1 MTKSKK
7 ILIITAVVFLIS
19 ALTLALTACSKATLP
34 TPTNLSY
41 DEDTLVLSW
50 DEVAGADRYM
60 IAVNGNVSS
69 QFMTEKTSVNFG
81 EISKIQEK
89 LKSGAKNTAQ
99 VRAVNFSGNEKD
111 KPTNGSEW
119 SDPVEFTFTMKATA
133 VTALDFD
140 ASANTLTFKGI
151 TNNSAVYRISYNLK
165 GDSEVKKIDIPEDAI
180 TTKKLTGKSTI
191 ELAKVFASLP
201 AGDYEITVITS
212 LENYEDSDRPQT
224 FDFHWTGGSDEP
236 IDPDDPDDPDDP
248 VDPDDPDDPDDPV
261 DPEVEITS
269 ITAVYTGGTLNIG
282 ESINLS
288 DLTVIG
294 HYEGDG
300 EADIQIE
307 DYELSDIDT
316 TTAGEK
322 MVTVT
327 YKGLTTTFTLTVV
340 DDTPCTTH
348 VDDDGNNYCDN
359 CGEIIF
365 NPVGF
370 CTILGVNG
378 DWNKGLEMTLN
389 TKNLDFIEY
398 MMLGFEVAEETAI
411 KIYKDGNWF
420 GYENLKSGAGAAP
433 ASTDAEGN
441 IVLPAGKYDIYF
453 DSTPTT
459 EGDLAR
465 IWIGTWKCPHVDEDG
480 NGACDDCG
488 EEITTYTLNFNWNP
502 ESDGA
507 KVYVWAWIDGQE
519 GSWYEVSMSNGVGT
533 VTLPSD
539 CTHVKAVRF
548 DPTSANIPDW
558 SATIWDQSN
567 DIAITG
573 TTISVTLYK
582 KN

>member
-1 MTKSKK
+1 MTKGKK

-19 ALTLALTACSKATLP
+19 ALTLALTACSKAILP

-50 DEVAGADRYM
+50 DAVAGADRYM

-69 QFMTEKTSVNFG
+69 QFMTKKTSVNFG

-133 VTALDFD
+133 VTGLDFD
-140 ASANTLTFKGI
+140 AVSNTLTFKGI

-201 AGDYEITVITS
+201 AGDYEITVITT

-224 FDFHWTGGSDEP
+224 FDFHWTGGS
-236 IDPDDPDDPDDP
+236 
-248 VDPDDPDDPDDPV
+248 DDPV

-288 DLTVIG
+288 YLTVIG

-348 VDDDGNNYCDN
+348 VDDDDNNYCDK

-389 TKNLDFIEY
+389 TGSLEFIEY
-398 MMLGFEVAEETAI
+398 MMLGLEVTEETAI

-420 GYENLKSGAGAAP
+420 GYENLKSEAGAAP

-441 IVLPAGKYDIYF
+441 VVLPAGKYNIYF

-465 IWIGTWKCPHVDEDG
+465 IWIEKWKCPHVDEDG
-480 NGACDDCG
+480 NGLCDDCG
-488 EEITTYTLNFNWNP
+488 VELKAYTLNFNWNP
-502 ESDGA
+502 ASDGA
-507 KVYVWAWIDGQE
+507 KVYVWAW
-519 GSWYEVSMSNGVGT
+519 GSDQIGAWYEVSMTSNMVGT
-533 VTLPSD
+533 VTLPSY
-539 CTHVKAVRF
+539 CIGMNVVRF
-548 DPTSANIPDW
+548 NPASLNIPDW
-558 SATIWDQSN
+558 SAIVWNKSS
-567 DIAITG
+567 DIALSG
-573 TTISVTLYK
+573 NTTISVTL
-582 KN
+582 

>member
-1 MTKSKK
+1 MTKGKK

-19 ALTLALTACSKATLP
+19 ALTLALTACSKAILP

-50 DEVAGADRYM
+50 DAVAGADRYM

-69 QFMTEKTSVNFG
+69 QFMTKKTSVNFG

-133 VTALDFD
+133 VTGLDFD
-140 ASANTLTFKGI
+140 AAANTLTFKGI

-201 AGDYEITVITS
+201 AGDYEITVITT

-224 FDFHWTGGSDEP
+224 FDFHWTGGSD
-236 IDPDDPDDPDDP
+236 
-248 VDPDDPDDPDDPV
+248 DPV

-269 ITAVYTGGTLNIG
+269 ITAVYSGGSLNIG

-322 MVTVT
+322 KVTVT

-348 VDDDGNNYCDN
+348 VDDDGNNYCDK

-389 TKNLDFIEY
+389 TEKLEFIEY
-398 MMLGFEVAEETAI
+398 MMLGLEVTEETAI

-420 GYENLKSGAGAAP
+420 GYENLKSEAGAAP

-441 IVLPAGKYDIYF
+441 VVLPAGKYDIYF

-465 IWIGTWKCPHVDEDG
+465 IWIEKWKCPHVDEDG
-480 NGACDDCG
+480 NGLCDDCG
-488 EEITTYTLNFNWNP
+488 VELKAYTLNFNWNP
-502 ESDGA
+502 ASDGA
-507 KVYVWAWIDGQE
+507 KVYVWAW
-519 GSWYEVSMSNGVGT
+519 GSDQIGAWYEVSMTSNMVGT
-533 VTLPSD
+533 VTLPSY
-539 CTHVKAVRF
+539 CIGMKVVRF
-548 DPTSANIPDW
+548 NPASANIPDW
-558 SATIWDQSN
+558 SATIWNKSS
-567 DIAITG
+567 DIALSG
-573 TTISVTLYK
+573 NTTISVTL
-582 KN
+582 